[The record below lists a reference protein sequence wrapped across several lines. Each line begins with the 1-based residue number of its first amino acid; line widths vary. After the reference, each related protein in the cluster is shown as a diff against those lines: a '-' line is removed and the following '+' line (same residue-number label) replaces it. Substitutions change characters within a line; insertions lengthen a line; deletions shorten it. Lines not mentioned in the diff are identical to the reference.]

1 VIVGAG
7 QVCITI
13 GIQDC
18 NLTSLRFFPRSS
30 AVISTVLR
38 ADALAGRV
46 LFSAGVTFAPN
57 SPIAPN
63 SIDGT
68 KRSIALLNL
77 LEFVSF
83 AIVTAILGSLALTR
97 ALSLAASAGFGAGT
111 PDSPRFPLPVDRTGT
126 LVALPVFPVGA
137 VAIQTTIEWS
147 MTSSG
152 PLGNP
157 TGASFGA
164 IAPLSPRLPSPV
176 DGTFDDVAI
185 LHFLSLPVAVFSA
198 VEGTFALSRPLLF
211 ATAAVFAAVAPNRPF
226 SQDSVDRTLGGS
238 AFCCLQVVADA
249 LRSSVEGSFAGPLP
263 RLGAAS
269 AGRSALFPRA
279 PLGPFAVDRASEVVA
294 PLRLFG
300 VADARVPAV
309 CHFRA
314 CASALADA
322 SSARNGTCGPG

>member
-1 VIVGAG
+1 
-7 QVCITI
+7 
-13 GIQDC
+13 
-18 NLTSLRFFPRSS
+18 LRFFAGSL

-46 LFSAGVTFAPN
+46 LFPAGIAFAPN

-83 AIVTAILGSLALTR
+83 AIVTAVLGSLALTR
-97 ALSLAASAGFGAGT
+97 ALSLAASAGFGART

-126 LVALPVFPVGA
+126 LVALPVFPGGA

-152 PLGNP
+152 PLGD
-157 TGASFGA
+157 TTRASFGA

-185 LHFLSLPVAVFSA
+185 LHFLSLAVAVFSA
-198 VEGTFALSRPLLF
+198 VEGTFALSGPLLF
-211 ATAAVFAAVAPNRPF
+211 ATAAVFAAVAPHGPF
-226 SQDSVDRTLGGS
+226 PQNSVDRTLGGA
-238 AFCCLQVVADA
+238 AFRCLQVVADA
-249 LRSSVEGSFAGPLP
+249 IRSSVEGSIAGPLP

-269 AGRSALFPRA
+269 ARHCALFPGA

-294 PLRLFG
+294 SLRFFG
-300 VADARVPAV
+300 VADARFPAV
-309 CHFRA
+309 RHFRA

-322 SSARNGTCGPG
+322 SAARNGTCGPG